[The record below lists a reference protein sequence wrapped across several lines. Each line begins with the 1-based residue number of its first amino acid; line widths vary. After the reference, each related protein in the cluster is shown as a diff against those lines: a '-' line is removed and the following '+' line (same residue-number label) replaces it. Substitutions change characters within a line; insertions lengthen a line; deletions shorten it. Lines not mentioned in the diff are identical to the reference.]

1 MIATHYHFHHGMRQH
16 QKQHQQQDMPAAG
29 EGLNRLKTARTEA
42 GLSQVELAVRAGIQ
56 PGLLCRYERGVAP
69 SQRNADRLAK
79 ALGVEARP
87 LFPDFDRLRPY

>member
-1 MIATHYHFHHGMRQH
+1 
-16 QKQHQQQDMPAAG
+16 MPAITG
-29 EGLNRLKTARTEA
+29 EGLSRLKAARTEA

-79 ALGVEARP
+79 ALGVEAET

>member
-1 MIATHYHFHHGMRQH
+1 
-16 QKQHQQQDMPAAG
+16 MPAAG